1 MAERTILMELV
12 AEPEPGTAT
21 VIVSRTTPAL
31 RGNGSTDYVCGACQ
45 AVIGASLRPGEI
57 DGVIF
62 RCPACGRV
70 NRAR

>member
-1 MAERTILMELV
+1 MAERTILMKLV
-12 AEPEPGTAT
+12 AEPEPGTT
-21 VIVSRTTPAL
+21 VIVSKTTPAL

-62 RCPACGRV
+62 RCPGCGRV
-70 NRAR
+70 NCAR